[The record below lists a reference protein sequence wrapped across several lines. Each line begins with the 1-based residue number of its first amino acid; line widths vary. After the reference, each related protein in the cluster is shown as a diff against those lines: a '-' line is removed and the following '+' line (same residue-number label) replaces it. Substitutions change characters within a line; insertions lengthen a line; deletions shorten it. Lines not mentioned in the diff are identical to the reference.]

1 MKSLIRLLLISLLL
15 CSPIVVWGHGP
26 VNHGAMP
33 SEKTNMALPAGGAV
47 SIDSHRSLESLVGL
61 PNLHPLVVHFPVV
74 LLLLAPF
81 FALIALAS
89 GNAWMKWTTA
99 GLSLAGLLGAYLAA
113 HTFHPMAAGLSDQ
126 ASALLETHDRWAF
139 WSQVSSAVLVL
150 VATFSGLAKKWRKF
164 FAAATLCLALCVA
177 VFISLT
183 GHAGGQLVHREGVGP
198 QGRFLM
204 QHP

>member
-1 MKSLIRLLLISLLL
+1 MQ
-15 CSPIVVWGHGP
+15 
-26 VNHGAMP
+26 
-33 SEKTNMALPAGGAV
+33 TNMALPAGGVV
-47 SIDSHRSLESLVGL
+47 SIPNPRSLESFVGL

-89 GNAWMKWTTA
+89 GNAWMKWTTS

-113 HTFHPMAAGLSDQ
+113 HTFHPMAAGLSNQ
-126 ASALLETHDRWAF
+126 ASALLEAHDQWAF
-139 WSQVSSAVLVL
+139 WSQVASAVLVV
-150 VATFSGLAKKWRKF
+150 VATLSCFTKKWKRIF
-164 FAAATLCLALCVA
+164 TVATLCLALCAA
-177 VFISLT
+177 VLISLT

-204 QHP
+204 RHP